1 MSTALADRSD
11 SVAGRPGRSGLA
23 RLVIGYGAILC
34 ALPYLALK
42 IIWLTSG
49 QLGVANPD
57 LMRELATLN
66 VVTALMDV
74 AYIGIVIA
82 FTHEWGL
89 RIPAWLLLPPMWVAS
104 GLLTRFVA
112 AVPIVTITQAFA
124 MESIRVPPSG
134 PVEPWVYAIVYP
146 GFTGMGVG
154 LMCAFALYAH
164 ARWRAV
170 FASGPDGVSFGA
182 VRPVSLPL
190 AVLAALMAVAGSAVH
205 LAWAFG
211 ATIGLPPDL
220 AAGRTLSSYVL
231 NAIDAAMGIGAASGI
246 LLMVLGR
253 DRRIPYRAAVMT
265 AAWIG
270 SGYLFAWALW
280 HLINVLGETALVRDR
295 VQGMALINV
304 LSLLR
309 LLAGLIIGL
318 LSLFLLADRS
328 HPARS
333 SPRADHTAN
342 RRAAA
347 AGSASDLRQR

>member
-1 MSTALADRSD
+1 MPIAPTDFPD
-11 SVAGRPGRSGLA
+11 SMAGRPSRSGLA
-23 RLVIGYGAILC
+23 RLVLGYGAIVC

-42 IIWLTSG
+42 IIWLTGG
-49 QLGVANPD
+49 QLGVANPA
-57 LMRELATLN
+57 LMRDLATLN
-66 VVTALMDV
+66 IVTALMDV
-74 AYIGIVIA
+74 VYIGIVLA

-104 GLLTRFVA
+104 GLLARFVV
-112 AVPIVTITQAFA
+112 AVPIVTISQAFA
-124 MESIRVPPSG
+124 VGSTRVPPGG
-134 PVEPWVYAIVYP
+134 PVEPWVYAVVYS

-164 ARWRAV
+164 ARWSAV
-170 FASGPDGVSFGA
+170 FGSGPLAGRLDVH
-182 VRPVSLPL
+182 VPL
-190 AVLAALMAVAGSAVH
+190 AIIAALMAVAGSAVH

-211 ATIGLPPDL
+211 ATIGLRPDL

-253 DRRIPYRAAVMT
+253 DRRIPYRAAVVT

-270 SGYLFAWALW
+270 SGFLFAWALW

-295 VQGMALINV
+295 VEGMALINV

-309 LLAGLIIGL
+309 LLAGLLIGL
-318 LSLFLLADRS
+318 LSLFLLADRTHS
-328 HPARS
+328 HP
-333 SPRADHTAN
+333 T
-342 RRAAA
+342 
-347 AGSASDLRQR
+347 

>member
-1 MSTALADRSD
+1 MPTALADFPD
-11 SVAGRPGRSGLA
+11 SVAGRPRRSGLA
-23 RLVIGYGAILC
+23 RLVIGYGAIVC
-34 ALPYLALK
+34 AVPYLALK
-42 IIWLTSG
+42 IIWLTGG
-49 QLGVANPD
+49 QLGVANPAF
-57 LMRELATLN
+57 MRDLATLN
-66 VVTALMDV
+66 IVTALMDV
-74 AYIGIVIA
+74 VFIGIVLA

-104 GLLTRFVA
+104 GLLARFVV
-112 AVPIVTITQAFA
+112 AVPIVTISQAFA
-124 MESIRVPPSG
+124 MESIRVPPGG
-134 PVEPWVYAIVYP
+134 PVEPWVYAVVYS

-164 ARWRAV
+164 ARWSAV
-170 FASGPDGVSFGA
+170 FGSGPLAGHLDVH
-182 VRPVSLPL
+182 VPL
-190 AVLAALMAVAGSAVH
+190 AIIAALMAVAGSAMH

-211 ATIGLPPDL
+211 GTIGLRPDL

-253 DRRIPYRAAVMT
+253 DRPIPYRAAVVT

-270 SGYLFAWALW
+270 SGFLFAWALW
-280 HLINVLGETALVRDR
+280 HLINVLGETALVRNR
-295 VQGMALINV
+295 VEGMALINV

-309 LLAGLIIGL
+309 LLAGLLIGL

-333 SPRADHTAN
+333 SSRPFS
-342 RRAAA
+342 
-347 AGSASDLRQR
+347 GP

>member
-1 MSTALADRSD
+1 MPIAPTDFPD
-11 SVAGRPGRSGLA
+11 SMAGRPSRSGLA
-23 RLVIGYGAILC
+23 RLVIGYGAIVC

-42 IIWLTSG
+42 IIWLTGG
-49 QLGVANPD
+49 QLGVANPA
-57 LMRELATLN
+57 LMRDLATLN
-66 VVTALMDV
+66 IVTALMDV
-74 AYIGIVIA
+74 VYIGIVLA

-104 GLLTRFVA
+104 GLLARFVV
-112 AVPIVTITQAFA
+112 AVPIVTISQAFA
-124 MESIRVPPSG
+124 VGSTRVPPGG
-134 PVEPWVYAIVYP
+134 PVEPWVYTVVYS

-164 ARWRAV
+164 ARWSAV
-170 FASGPDGVSFGA
+170 FGSGPLAGRLDVH
-182 VRPVSLPL
+182 VPL
-190 AVLAALMAVAGSAVH
+190 AIIAALMAVAGSAVH

-211 ATIGLPPDL
+211 GTIGLRPDL

-253 DRRIPYRAAVMT
+253 DRRIPYRAAVVT

-270 SGYLFAWALW
+270 SGFLFAWALW

-295 VQGMALINV
+295 VEGMALINV

-309 LLAGLIIGL
+309 LLAGLLIGL
-318 LSLFLLADRS
+318 LSLFLLADRTHS
-328 HPARS
+328 HP
-333 SPRADHTAN
+333 T
-342 RRAAA
+342 
-347 AGSASDLRQR
+347 

>member
-1 MSTALADRSD
+1 MPNAVANLPD
-11 SVAGRPGRSGLA
+11 SVAGRPSRSGLA
-23 RLVIGYGAILC
+23 RLVIGYGGIVC

-42 IIWLTSG
+42 IIWLTGG
-49 QLGVANPD
+49 QLGVANPA
-57 LMRELATLN
+57 LMRDLATLN
-66 VVTALMDV
+66 IVTALMDV
-74 AYIGIVIA
+74 VYIGIVLA

-104 GLLTRFVA
+104 GLLARFVV
-112 AVPIVTITQAFA
+112 AVPVVTISQAFA
-124 MESIRVPPSG
+124 VGSTRVPPGG
-134 PVEPWVYAIVYP
+134 PVELWVYAVVYS

-164 ARWRAV
+164 ARWSAV
-170 FASGPDGVSFGA
+170 FRSGPLAGRLDVH
-182 VRPVSLPL
+182 VPL
-190 AVLAALMAVAGSAVH
+190 AIIAALMAVAGSAVH

-211 ATIGLPPDL
+211 ATIGLRPDL

-253 DRRIPYRAAVMT
+253 DRRIPYRAAVLT

-270 SGYLFAWALW
+270 SGFLFAWALW

-295 VQGMALINV
+295 VEGMALINV

-309 LLAGLIIGL
+309 LLAGLLIGL
-318 LSLFLLADRS
+318 LSLFLLADRTHS
-328 HPARS
+328 HP
-333 SPRADHTAN
+333 T
-342 RRAAA
+342 
-347 AGSASDLRQR
+347 

>member
-1 MSTALADRSD
+1 MPTALADFPD
-11 SVAGRPGRSGLA
+11 SVAGRPSRSGLA
-23 RLVIGYGAILC
+23 RLVIGYGAIVC
-34 ALPYLALK
+34 AVPYLALK
-42 IIWLTSG
+42 IIWLTGG
-49 QLGVANPD
+49 QLGVANPAF
-57 LMRELATLN
+57 MRDLATLN
-66 VVTALMDV
+66 IVTALMDV
-74 AYIGIVIA
+74 VFIGIVFA

-104 GLLTRFVA
+104 GLLARFVV
-112 AVPIVTITQAFA
+112 AVPIVTISQAFA
-124 MESIRVPPSG
+124 MESIRVPPGG
-134 PVEPWVYAIVYP
+134 PVEPWVYAVVYS

-164 ARWRAV
+164 ARWSAV
-170 FASGPDGVSFGA
+170 FGSGPLAGHLDVH
-182 VRPVSLPL
+182 VPL
-190 AVLAALMAVAGSAVH
+190 AIIAALMAVAGSAVH

-211 ATIGLPPDL
+211 ATIGLRPDL

-246 LLMVLGR
+246 LLMVAGR
-253 DRRIPYRAAVMT
+253 DRGIPYRAAVVT

-270 SGYLFAWALW
+270 SGFLFAWALW

-295 VQGMALINV
+295 VEGMALINV

-309 LLAGLIIGL
+309 LLAGLLIGL

-333 SPRADHTAN
+333 SPPADHTAN

-347 AGSASDLRQR
+347 AGSASDLRER

>member
-1 MSTALADRSD
+1 MMARLGHTRRPTMPIAPTDFPD
-11 SVAGRPGRSGLA
+11 SMAGRPSRSGLA
-23 RLVIGYGAILC
+23 RFVIGYGAIVC

-42 IIWLTSG
+42 IIWLTGG
-49 QLGVANPD
+49 QLGVANPA
-57 LMRELATLN
+57 LMRDLATLN
-66 VVTALMDV
+66 LVTALMDV
-74 AYIGIVIA
+74 VYIGIVLA

-104 GLLTRFVA
+104 GLLARFVV
-112 AVPIVTITQAFA
+112 AVPIVTISQAFA
-124 MESIRVPPSG
+124 VGSTRVPPGG
-134 PVEPWVYAIVYP
+134 PVEPWVYAVVYS

-164 ARWRAV
+164 ARWSAV
-170 FASGPDGVSFGA
+170 FGSGPLAGRLDVH
-182 VRPVSLPL
+182 VPL
-190 AVLAALMAVAGSAVH
+190 AIIAALMAVAGSAVH

-211 ATIGLPPDL
+211 GTIGLRPDL

-253 DRRIPYRAAVMT
+253 DRRIPYRAAVVT

-270 SGYLFAWALW
+270 SGFLFAWALW

-295 VQGMALINV
+295 VEGMALINV

-309 LLAGLIIGL
+309 LLAGLLIGL
-318 LSLFLLADRS
+318 LSLFLLADRTHS
-328 HPARS
+328 HP
-333 SPRADHTAN
+333 T
-342 RRAAA
+342 
-347 AGSASDLRQR
+347 

>member
-1 MSTALADRSD
+1 MPTALADFPD
-11 SVAGRPGRSGLA
+11 SVAGRPSRSGLA
-23 RLVIGYGAILC
+23 RLVIGYGAIVC
-34 ALPYLALK
+34 AVPYLALK
-42 IIWLTSG
+42 IIWLTGG
-49 QLGVANPD
+49 QLGVANPAF
-57 LMRELATLN
+57 MRDLATLN
-66 VVTALMDV
+66 IVTALMDV
-74 AYIGIVIA
+74 VFIGIVLA

-104 GLLTRFVA
+104 GLLARFVV
-112 AVPIVTITQAFA
+112 AVPIVTISQAFA
-124 MESIRVPPSG
+124 MESIRVPPGG
-134 PVEPWVYAIVYP
+134 PVEPWVYAVVYS

-164 ARWRAV
+164 ARWSAV
-170 FASGPDGVSFGA
+170 FGSGPLAGRLDVH
-182 VRPVSLPL
+182 VPL
-190 AVLAALMAVAGSAVH
+190 AIIAALMAVAGSAMH

-211 ATIGLPPDL
+211 GTIGLRPDL
-220 AAGRTLSSYVL
+220 AAGRTFSSYVL

-253 DRRIPYRAAVMT
+253 DRPIPYRAAVVT

-270 SGYLFAWALW
+270 SGFLFAWALW

-295 VQGMALINV
+295 VEGMALINV

-309 LLAGLIIGL
+309 LLAGLLIGL

-333 SPRADHTAN
+333 SSRPFS
-342 RRAAA
+342 
-347 AGSASDLRQR
+347 GP